1 MNKIN
6 FCGERM
12 EKHIDRIREEMSHN
26 RSFLKMLINLF
37 FLVVARSFDYI
48 RHLTFFSPLNPPPPS
63 FPSFPPSLPPSL
75 PLLKTHPDTK

>member
-1 MNKIN
+1 VNKIN

-48 RHLTFFSPLNPPPPS
+48 RHLTFFSPLNPPPPLLPFLS
-63 FPSFPPSLPPSL
+63 SLPPFL
-75 PLLKTHPDTK
+75 PPPAQNTS